1 MKKEKENTKLGKG
14 RRAEEQK
21 SRRKSKHLAAKS
33 TTPQSRA
40 PVQLATAVNVVPS

>member
-21 SRRKSKHLAAKS
+21 EEQAPSSKEHNAAE
-33 TTPQSRA
+33 QS
-40 PVQLATAVNVVPS
+40 PVQLETTGNVVPS